1 MRYVRDSSPW
11 FPPPLFALL
20 NLLPF
25 WICLPDLGPV
35 VCQPKDIKFFRG
47 LPHAASWIR
56 NLPLAAL
63 PPPLALW
70 KHLVAQSRSPPWQ
83 ESGCWEQMSARLA
96 PVQRSL
102 MNTESDPRR
111 DQALGNDVKK
121 MFAFQNKQP
130 PTLSSAMA
138 FSCLL
143 GISGW
148 LPHLQHKG
156 HRSVMIM
163 ANNNNGAAEQ
173 EAPRGLLT
181 FWS

>member
-1 MRYVRDSSPW
+1 
-11 FPPPLFALL
+11 
-20 NLLPF
+20 
-25 WICLPDLGPV
+25 
-35 VCQPKDIKFFRG
+35 
-47 LPHAASWIR
+47 
-56 NLPLAAL
+56 
-63 PPPLALW
+63 
-70 KHLVAQSRSPPWQ
+70 
-83 ESGCWEQMSARLA
+83 
-96 PVQRSL
+96 
-102 MNTESDPRR
+102 MNIGSDPRR

-130 PTLSSAMA
+130 SPLPPLAAAMA

-173 EAPRGLLT
+173 GL
-181 FWS
+181 